1 MEGGKL
7 FLIRK
12 PYKTNKNI
20 SRLFYILMM
29 IIFVWFIGIQIL
41 GPDEQFFDQ
50 SGHSII
56 YNGTFTWKKSDGTK
70 QNISVP
76 GRYKVPAKQ
85 TMIITT
91 TLPDDYNENVIAIR
105 SSLQDVRFYIDGK
118 LRKEYNAKSLHRF
131 GKNSASRYIFCNT
144 SSADAGKELR
154 LELTTYTSNYSGVV
168 NTIYCGDQM
177 QIWSYIFNH
186 NFSVTVIGSFI
197 FFASIVT
204 ILFSIALGIVYKTKF
219 NMEYLGW
226 CMLMGSVWMIGESK
240 MRQLLVPNASG
251 LATSCF
257 IMLMLC
263 PLPISLYVNN
273 LQKGKYKK
281 IFQSICFIAL
291 LNFIICTILH
301 LTGIAD
307 YIETMPAAHAIL
319 IITFLAVIITFLI
332 GYWNHRSRSDC
343 LLFFGLLITMLS
355 VIFEAISVYYK
366 VSVSGVFVGIAILIL
381 LFMNVIYT
389 IHIIR
394 DIIKHQQQE
403 ELDKRKKNI
412 EEMSLQLMQML
423 STTIEAKDE
432 YTKGHSHRV
441 AEYSV
446 LIARELGWN
455 EKELSN
461 LKNAAHLHDIGKI
474 AIPDTI
480 LNKPSKLSEEEFS
493 IIKEHTIIGANIL
506 KNISLIDHVQE
517 IVRNHHERYDGH
529 GYPDGLKGEEIPI
542 HARIVAV
549 ADSYDAMNSRRI
561 YRNSLPK
568 ETIYEE
574 IRKNRGTQF
583 DPEIADIFLRLMDE
597 NRLTITD
604 TYLEIDDEPALPGM
618 EFEISNFISNVMN
631 TMKSQEEVENFDL
644 LTGLPMRN
652 TGQKMIAQLMQE
664 HNGCLIFMDMDNL
677 KKINDI
683 YGHKAGDRALKAL
696 GALLSEHIG
705 NSVGCRFGGDEFL
718 LFVPDAGKNE
728 ISELMET
735 LFSRF
740 DSEKKK
746 DFEIRVASI
755 SAGLCMCTKG
765 DSFDEC
771 SSKADKALYYVKQN
785 GKHNFFFYQQMDN
798 TVFPVSSV
806 AKDLSLVAKALRNSG
821 NYSGA
826 LNLNY
831 REFSKIYEYI
841 NQLGE
846 RHKYHCFLV
855 MVTMETAPDSMMY
868 IENIEQALEY
878 MEEAIRHKIRRI
890 DVCTRY
896 SAMQYLII
904 LFESDESQIPK
915 VMDRIFIQ
923 YYKLYDKRDF
933 IPKYEYLPVNE
944 HSEETNPQNTSYH
957 LNQDIHPV

>member
-1 MEGGKL
+1 
-7 FLIRK
+7 
-12 PYKTNKNI
+12 
-20 SRLFYILMM
+20 M

-144 SSADAGKELR
+144 SSADAGKELC

-186 NFSVTVIGSFI
+186 NFSGTVIGSFI

-240 MRQLLVPNASG
+240 MRQILVPNASG

-281 IFQSICFIAL
+281 IFQPICFIAL

-301 LTGIAD
+301 LTGVAD

-319 IITFLAVIITFLI
+319 IITFLAVILTFWI
-332 GYWNHRSRSDC
+332 RYWNHRSRSDC

-381 LFMNVIYT
+381 LFINVIYT

-394 DIIKHQQQE
+394 DIIKRQQQE

-412 EEMSLQLMQML
+412 EDMSLQLMQML

-455 EKELSN
+455 EKELNN

-517 IVRNHHERYDGH
+517 IVRNHHERYDGN
-529 GYPDGLKGEEIPI
+529 GYPDGLKGKEIPE
-542 HARIVAV
+542 A
-549 ADSYDAMNSRRI
+549 
-561 YRNSLPK
+561 
-568 ETIYEE
+568 E
-574 IRKNRGTQF
+574 IEMSQ
-583 DPEIADIFLRLMDE
+583 
-597 NRLTITD
+597 
-604 TYLEIDDEPALPGM
+604 
-618 EFEISNFISNVMN
+618 FISDIMS
-631 TMKSQEEVENFDL
+631 TIRTQKAKENLDF
-644 LTGLPMRN
+644 LTGLPTRN
-652 TGQKMIAQLMQE
+652 KGEQAIAQLMK
-664 HNGCLIFMDMDNL
+664 HHSGCLVFMDMDNL
-677 KKINDI
+677 KTINDI
-683 YGHKAGDRALKAL
+683 YGHKAGDRVLKLL
-696 GALLSEHIG
+696 GNLLLEYSSECL
-705 NSVGCRFGGDEFL
+705 VCRLGGDEFL
-718 LFVPDAGKNE
+718 LFMPDADQNSITEVITAIFKKFNTRKE
-728 ISELMET
+728 QDPELHA
-735 LFSRF
+735 
-740 DSEKKK
+740 
-746 DFEIRVASI
+746 ASI
-755 SAGLCMCTKG
+755 SAGLYMCNIG

-771 SSKADKALYYVKQN
+771 YTKADKTLYFVKQN
-785 GKHNFFFYQQMDN
+785 GKSD
-798 TVFPVSSV
+798 
-806 AKDLSLVAKALRNSG
+806 
-821 NYSGA
+821 
-826 LNLNY
+826 
-831 REFSKIYEYI
+831 FSFHEK
-841 NQLGE
+841 
-846 RHKYHCFLV
+846 
-855 MVTMETAPDSMMY
+855 
-868 IENIEQALEY
+868 
-878 MEEAIRHKIRRI
+878 
-890 DVCTRY
+890 
-896 SAMQYLII
+896 
-904 LFESDESQIPK
+904 
-915 VMDRIFIQ
+915 
-923 YYKLYDKRDF
+923 
-933 IPKYEYLPVNE
+933 
-944 HSEETNPQNTSYH
+944 
-957 LNQDIHPV
+957 

>member
-1 MEGGKL
+1 
-7 FLIRK
+7 
-12 PYKTNKNI
+12 
-20 SRLFYILMM
+20 MM

-186 NFSVTVIGSFI
+186 NFSGTVIGLFI

-301 LTGIAD
+301 LTGVAD

-319 IITFLAVIITFLI
+319 IITFLAVILTFWI
-332 GYWNHRSRSDC
+332 RYWNHRSRSDC

-381 LFMNVIYT
+381 LFINVIYT

-517 IVRNHHERYDGH
+517 IVRNHHERYDGN
-529 GYPDGLKGEEIPI
+529 GYPDGLKEKRF
-542 HARIVAV
+542 H
-549 ADSYDAMNSRRI
+549 YM
-561 YRNSLPK
+561 
-568 ETIYEE
+568 
-574 IRKNRGTQF
+574 
-583 DPEIADIFLRLMDE
+583 
-597 NRLTITD
+597 
-604 TYLEIDDEPALPGM
+604 
-618 EFEISNFISNVMN
+618 
-631 TMKSQEEVENFDL
+631 QELLQL
-644 LTGLPMRN
+644 LT
-652 TGQKMIAQLMQE
+652 
-664 HNGCLIFMDMDNL
+664 
-677 KKINDI
+677 
-683 YGHKAGDRALKAL
+683 
-696 GALLSEHIG
+696 
-705 NSVGCRFGGDEFL
+705 
-718 LFVPDAGKNE
+718 
-728 ISELMET
+728 
-735 LFSRF
+735 
-740 DSEKKK
+740 
-746 DFEIRVASI
+746 
-755 SAGLCMCTKG
+755 
-765 DSFDEC
+765 
-771 SSKADKALYYVKQN
+771 
-785 GKHNFFFYQQMDN
+785 
-798 TVFPVSSV
+798 
-806 AKDLSLVAKALRNSG
+806 
-821 NYSGA
+821 
-826 LNLNY
+826 
-831 REFSKIYEYI
+831 
-841 NQLGE
+841 
-846 RHKYHCFLV
+846 V
-855 MVTMETAPDSMMY
+855 MM
-868 IENIEQALEY
+868 L
-878 MEEAIRHKIRRI
+878 
-890 DVCTRY
+890 
-896 SAMQYLII
+896 
-904 LFESDESQIPK
+904 
-915 VMDRIFIQ
+915 
-923 YYKLYDKRDF
+923 
-933 IPKYEYLPVNE
+933 
-944 HSEETNPQNTSYH
+944 
-957 LNQDIHPV
+957 

>member
-1 MEGGKL
+1 MLILIYNAINKWRGKTI
-7 FLIRK
+7 LIRK

-144 SSADAGKELR
+144 SSTDAGKELC

-186 NFSVTVIGSFI
+186 NFSVTVIESFI

-343 LLFFGLLITMLS
+343 LLFLGLLITMLS

-517 IVRNHHERYDGH
+517 IVRNHHERYDGN
-529 GYPDGLKGEEIPI
+529 GYPDGLKGKEIPL
-542 HARIVAV
+542 HARIVTV
-549 ADSYDAMNSRRI
+549 ADSYDAMSSQRI
-561 YRNSLPK
+561 YRNQLPPEK
-568 ETIYEE
+568 IIQELENN
-574 IRKNRGTQF
+574 KGTQF
-583 DPEIADIFLRLMDE
+583 DPEITDIFLKLLREDRIHVNEDHLSITE
-597 NRLTITD
+597 NTQIPEA
-604 TYLEIDDEPALPGM
+604 EIEM
-618 EFEISNFISNVMN
+618 SQFISDIMSTIRTQKAKENVD
-631 TMKSQEEVENFDL
+631 F
-644 LTGLPMRN
+644 LTGLPTRN
-652 TGQKMIAQLMQE
+652 KGEQAIAQLMK
-664 HNGCLIFMDMDNL
+664 HHSGCLVFMDMDNL
-677 KKINDI
+677 KTINDI
-683 YGHKAGDRALKAL
+683 MA
-696 GALLSEHIG
+696 
-705 NSVGCRFGGDEFL
+705 
-718 LFVPDAGKNE
+718 
-728 ISELMET
+728 
-735 LFSRF
+735 
-740 DSEKKK
+740 
-746 DFEIRVASI
+746 
-755 SAGLCMCTKG
+755 TK
-765 DSFDEC
+765 
-771 SSKADKALYYVKQN
+771 LV
-785 GKHNFFFYQQMDN
+785 
-798 TVFPVSSV
+798 TV
-806 AKDLSLVAKALRNSG
+806 
-821 NYSGA
+821 Y
-826 LNLNY
+826 
-831 REFSKIYEYI
+831 
-841 NQLGE
+841 
-846 RHKYHCFLV
+846 
-855 MVTMETAPDSMMY
+855 
-868 IENIEQALEY
+868 
-878 MEEAIRHKIRRI
+878 
-890 DVCTRY
+890 
-896 SAMQYLII
+896 
-904 LFESDESQIPK
+904 
-915 VMDRIFIQ
+915 
-923 YYKLYDKRDF
+923 
-933 IPKYEYLPVNE
+933 
-944 HSEETNPQNTSYH
+944 
-957 LNQDIHPV
+957 

>member
-1 MEGGKL
+1 MLILIYNAINKWRGKTI
-7 FLIRK
+7 LIRK

-144 SSADAGKELR
+144 SSTDAGKELC

-186 NFSVTVIGSFI
+186 NFSVTVIESFI

-343 LLFFGLLITMLS
+343 LLFLGLLITMLS

-517 IVRNHHERYDGH
+517 IVRNHHERYDGN
-529 GYPDGLKGEEIPI
+529 GYPDGLKGKEIPL
-542 HARIVAV
+542 HARIVTV
-549 ADSYDAMNSRRI
+549 ADSYDAMSSQRI
-561 YRNSLPK
+561 YRNQLPPEK
-568 ETIYEE
+568 IIQELENN
-574 IRKNRGTQF
+574 KGTQF
-583 DPEIADIFLRLMDE
+583 DPEITDIFLKLLREDRIHVNEDHLSITE
-597 NRLTITD
+597 NTQIPEA
-604 TYLEIDDEPALPGM
+604 EIEM
-618 EFEISNFISNVMN
+618 SQFISDIMSTIRTQKAKENVD
-631 TMKSQEEVENFDL
+631 F
-644 LTGLPMRN
+644 LTGLPTRN
-652 TGQKMIAQLMQE
+652 KGEQAIAQLMK
-664 HNGCLIFMDMDNL
+664 HHSGCLVFMDMDNL
-677 KKINDI
+677 KTINDI
-683 YGHKAGDRALKAL
+683 YGHKAGDRVLKLL
-696 GALLSEHIG
+696 GNLLLEYSSECL
-705 NSVGCRFGGDEFL
+705 VCRLGGDEFL
-718 LFVPDAGKNE
+718 LFMPNADQNSITEVITAIFKKFNTRKEQDP
-728 ISELMET
+728 ELHA
-735 LFSRF
+735 
-740 DSEKKK
+740 
-746 DFEIRVASI
+746 ASI
-755 SAGLCMCTKG
+755 SVGLYMCNIG

-771 SSKADKALYYVKQN
+771 YTKADKALYFVKQN
-785 GKHNFFFYQQMDN
+785 GKSD
-798 TVFPVSSV
+798 
-806 AKDLSLVAKALRNSG
+806 
-821 NYSGA
+821 
-826 LNLNY
+826 
-831 REFSKIYEYI
+831 FSFHEK
-841 NQLGE
+841 
-846 RHKYHCFLV
+846 
-855 MVTMETAPDSMMY
+855 
-868 IENIEQALEY
+868 
-878 MEEAIRHKIRRI
+878 
-890 DVCTRY
+890 
-896 SAMQYLII
+896 
-904 LFESDESQIPK
+904 
-915 VMDRIFIQ
+915 
-923 YYKLYDKRDF
+923 
-933 IPKYEYLPVNE
+933 
-944 HSEETNPQNTSYH
+944 
-957 LNQDIHPV
+957 

>member
-1 MEGGKL
+1 MTKENYKISKIQIGFYYL
-7 FLIRK
+7 LMFLIL
-12 PYKTNKNI
+12 I
-20 SRLFYILMM
+20 
-29 IIFVWFIGIQIL
+29 WFLVIQFTGINNHNARI
-41 GPDEQFFDQ
+41 Q
-50 SGHSII
+50 SSDIT
-56 YNGTFTWKKSDGTK
+56 YRGTFTWIHSDGSK
-70 QNISVP
+70 EQIAVP
-76 GRYKVPAKQ
+76 GHYNVPAKE
-85 TMIITT
+85 TMVITT
-91 TLPDDYNENVIAIR
+91 TLPENYTQSSLAIR
-105 SSLQDVRFYIDGK
+105 SSLQDIRFYIDGV
-118 LRKEYNAKSLHRF
+118 LRTEYSTKDHRLT
-131 GKNSASRYIFCNT
+131 GKNSASCYVFCPT

-154 LELTTYTSNYSGVV
+154 IELTTNTSNYSGVV
-168 NTIYCGDQM
+168 NEIYSGDKSD
-177 QIWSYIFNH
+177 IWEYIFESYGLETIIA
-186 NFSVTVIGSFI
+186 FFI
-197 FFASIVT
+197 LFAGIIT
-204 ILFSIALGIVYKTKF
+204 ILFSIALGIVYDRKF
-219 NMEYLGW
+219 DMEYLGW
-226 CMLMGSVWMIGESK
+226 CMIMGAVWMLGESK
-240 MRQLLVPNASG
+240 LRQLIVPNPSALGTLCFVMIMLVPIPVLFYADLIQQG
-251 LATSCF
+251 R
-257 IMLMLC
+257 
-263 PLPISLYVNN
+263 
-273 LQKGKYKK
+273 YKK
-281 IFQSICFIAL
+281 PYFYLGCAAFGNFLICL
-291 LNFIICTILH
+291 VLH
-301 LTGIAD
+301 LTGTAD
-307 YIETMPAAHAIL
+307 FIETLPGAHVILAVTFFLIFLTFCLDMRKKEYRKNKLVLIGL
-319 IITFLAVIITFLI
+319 IIAMLA
-332 GYWNHRSRSDC
+332 
-343 LLFFGLLITMLS
+343 
-355 VIFEAISVYYK
+355 
-366 VSVSGVFVGIAILIL
+366 IAIESISTYFVVLISGLFIGVGMLIL
-381 LFMNVIYT
+381 LFIN
-389 IHIIR
+389 IIR
-394 DIIKHQQQE
+394 TIKNVHTIEMHRQKE
-403 ELDKRKKNI
+403 ELLKRNRQMEKI
-412 EEMSLQLMQML
+412 SLQMMQTL

-432 YTKGHSHRV
+432 YTRGHSHRV
-441 AEYSV
+441 AEYSA
-446 LIARELGWN
+446 LIAQEMGWN
-455 EKELSN
+455 RSEIVN
-461 LKNAAHLHDIGKI
+461 LRHAAHLHDIGKVG
-474 AIPDTI
+474 IPDII
-480 LNKPSKLSEEEFS
+480 LNKPSRLTNEEYAV
-493 IIKEHTIIGANIL
+493 IKEHTVIGAEIL
-506 KNISLIDHVQE
+506 KNVSIINHVTE
-517 IVRNHHERYDGH
+517 VARSHHERYDGH

-771 SSKADKALYYVKQN
+771 SSKADKALYYVKRN
-785 GKHNFFFYQQMDN
+785 GKHNFFFYQQMGN

-806 AKDLSLVAKALRNSG
+806 AKDLSLVAKVLRNSG

-878 MEEAIRHKIRRI
+878 MEEAIRHKIRKI

-904 LFESDESQIPK
+904 LFEPDESQIPK

-923 YYKLYDKRDF
+923 YYKLYDKHNF

-944 HSEETNPQNTSYH
+944 HSEETNPQNTSDH
-957 LNQDIHPV
+957 LNQNIHPV

>member
-1 MEGGKL
+1 MLILIYNAINKWRGKTI
-7 FLIRK
+7 LIRK

-56 YNGTFTWKKSDGTK
+56 YNGTFTWKKSDGSK

-144 SSADAGKELR
+144 SSADAGKELC

-186 NFSVTVIGSFI
+186 NFSGTVIGLFI

-240 MRQLLVPNASG
+240 MRQILVPNASG

-281 IFQSICFIAL
+281 IFQPICFIAL

-301 LTGIAD
+301 LTGVAD

-319 IITFLAVIITFLI
+319 IITFLAVILTFWI
-332 GYWNHRSRSDC
+332 RYWNHRSRSDC

-381 LFMNVIYT
+381 LFINVIYT

-394 DIIKHQQQE
+394 DIIKRQQQE

-517 IVRNHHERYDGH
+517 IVRNHHERYDGN
-529 GYPDGLKGEEIPI
+529 GYPDGLKGKEIPL

-549 ADSYDAMNSRRI
+549 ADSYDAMSSQRI
-561 YRNSLPK
+561 YRNQLPPEK
-568 ETIYEE
+568 IIQELENN
-574 IRKNRGTQF
+574 KGTQF
-583 DPEIADIFLRLMDE
+583 DPEITDIFLKLLREDRIHVKEDHLSITE
-597 NRLTITD
+597 NTQIPEA
-604 TYLEIDDEPALPGM
+604 EIEM
-618 EFEISNFISNVMN
+618 SQFISDIMS
-631 TMKSQEEVENFDL
+631 TIRTQKAKENLDF
-644 LTGLPMRN
+644 LTGLPTRN
-652 TGQKMIAQLMQE
+652 KGEQAIAQLMK
-664 HNGCLIFMDMDNL
+664 HHSGCL
-677 KKINDI
+677 
-683 YGHKAGDRALKAL
+683 
-696 GALLSEHIG
+696 
-705 NSVGCRFGGDEFL
+705 VCRLGGDEFL
-718 LFVPDAGKNE
+718 LFMPDADQNSITDVITAIFKKFNTRKE
-728 ISELMET
+728 QDPELHA
-735 LFSRF
+735 
-740 DSEKKK
+740 
-746 DFEIRVASI
+746 ASI
-755 SAGLCMCTKG
+755 SAGLYMCNIG

-771 SSKADKALYYVKQN
+771 YTKADKALYFVKQN
-785 GKHNFFFYQQMDN
+785 GKSD
-798 TVFPVSSV
+798 
-806 AKDLSLVAKALRNSG
+806 
-821 NYSGA
+821 
-826 LNLNY
+826 
-831 REFSKIYEYI
+831 FSFHEK
-841 NQLGE
+841 
-846 RHKYHCFLV
+846 
-855 MVTMETAPDSMMY
+855 
-868 IENIEQALEY
+868 
-878 MEEAIRHKIRRI
+878 
-890 DVCTRY
+890 
-896 SAMQYLII
+896 
-904 LFESDESQIPK
+904 
-915 VMDRIFIQ
+915 
-923 YYKLYDKRDF
+923 
-933 IPKYEYLPVNE
+933 
-944 HSEETNPQNTSYH
+944 
-957 LNQDIHPV
+957 

>member
-1 MEGGKL
+1 MLILIYNAINKWRGKTI
-7 FLIRK
+7 LIRK

-144 SSADAGKELR
+144 SSADAGKELC

-186 NFSVTVIGSFI
+186 NFSGTVIGSFI

-240 MRQLLVPNASG
+240 MRQILVPNASG

-281 IFQSICFIAL
+281 IFQPICFIAL

-301 LTGIAD
+301 LTGVAD

-319 IITFLAVIITFLI
+319 IITFLAVILTFWI
-332 GYWNHRSRSDC
+332 RYWNHRSRSDC

-381 LFMNVIYT
+381 LFINVIYT

-394 DIIKHQQQE
+394 DIIKRQQQE

-493 IIKEHTIIGANIL
+493 IKKHTIIGANIL

-517 IVRNHHERYDGH
+517 IVRNHHERYDGN
-529 GYPDGLKGEEIPI
+529 GYPDGLKGKEIPL
-542 HARIVAV
+542 HARIVTV
-549 ADSYDAMNSRRI
+549 ADSYDAMSSQRI
-561 YRNSLPK
+561 YRNQLPPEK
-568 ETIYEE
+568 IIQELENN
-574 IRKNRGTQF
+574 KGTQF
-583 DPEIADIFLRLMDE
+583 DPEITDIFLKLLREDRIHVKEDHLSITE
-597 NRLTITD
+597 NTQIPEA
-604 TYLEIDDEPALPGM
+604 EIEM
-618 EFEISNFISNVMN
+618 SQFISDIMS
-631 TMKSQEEVENFDL
+631 TIRTQKAKENLDF
-644 LTGLPMRN
+644 LTGLPSRN
-652 TGQKMIAQLMQE
+652 KGEQAIAQLMK
-664 HNGCLIFMDMDNL
+664 HHSGCL
-677 KKINDI
+677 
-683 YGHKAGDRALKAL
+683 
-696 GALLSEHIG
+696 
-705 NSVGCRFGGDEFL
+705 VCRLGGDEFL
-718 LFVPDAGKNE
+718 LFMPDADQNSITDVITAIFKKFNTRKE
-728 ISELMET
+728 QDPELHA
-735 LFSRF
+735 
-740 DSEKKK
+740 
-746 DFEIRVASI
+746 ASI
-755 SAGLCMCTKG
+755 SAGLYMCNIG

-771 SSKADKALYYVKQN
+771 YTKADKALYFVKQN
-785 GKHNFFFYQQMDN
+785 GKSD
-798 TVFPVSSV
+798 
-806 AKDLSLVAKALRNSG
+806 
-821 NYSGA
+821 
-826 LNLNY
+826 
-831 REFSKIYEYI
+831 FSFHEK
-841 NQLGE
+841 
-846 RHKYHCFLV
+846 
-855 MVTMETAPDSMMY
+855 
-868 IENIEQALEY
+868 
-878 MEEAIRHKIRRI
+878 
-890 DVCTRY
+890 
-896 SAMQYLII
+896 
-904 LFESDESQIPK
+904 
-915 VMDRIFIQ
+915 
-923 YYKLYDKRDF
+923 
-933 IPKYEYLPVNE
+933 
-944 HSEETNPQNTSYH
+944 
-957 LNQDIHPV
+957 

>member
-240 MRQLLVPNASG
+240 MRQILVPNASG

-281 IFQSICFIAL
+281 IFQPICFIAL

-301 LTGIAD
+301 LTGVAD

-319 IITFLAVIITFLI
+319 IITFLAVILTFLI
-332 GYWNHRSRSDC
+332 RYWNHRSRSDC

-381 LFMNVIYT
+381 LFINVIYT

-394 DIIKHQQQE
+394 DIIKRQQQE

-517 IVRNHHERYDGH
+517 IVRNHHERYDGN
-529 GYPDGLKGEEIPI
+529 GYPDGLKGKEIPL

-549 ADSYDAMNSRRI
+549 ADSYDAMSSQRI
-561 YRNSLPK
+561 YRNQLPPEK
-568 ETIYEE
+568 IIQELENN
-574 IRKNRGTQF
+574 KGTQF
-583 DPEIADIFLRLMDE
+583 DPEITDIFLNLLREDRIHVKEDHLSITE
-597 NRLTITD
+597 NTQIPEA
-604 TYLEIDDEPALPGM
+604 EIEM
-618 EFEISNFISNVMN
+618 SQFISDIMS
-631 TMKSQEEVENFDL
+631 TIRTQKAKENLDF
-644 LTGLPMRN
+644 LTGLPNRN
-652 TGQKMIAQLMQE
+652 KGEQAIAQLMK
-664 HNGCLIFMDMDNL
+664 HHSGCLVFMDMDNL
-677 KKINDI
+677 KTINDI
-683 YGHKAGDRALKAL
+683 YGHKAGDRVLKLL
-696 GALLSEHIG
+696 GNLLLEYSSECL
-705 NSVGCRFGGDEFL
+705 VCRLGGDEFL
-718 LFVPDAGKNE
+718 LFMPDADQNSITEVITAIFKKFNTRKE
-728 ISELMET
+728 QDPELHA
-735 LFSRF
+735 
-740 DSEKKK
+740 
-746 DFEIRVASI
+746 ASI
-755 SAGLCMCTKG
+755 SARLYMCNIG

-771 SSKADKALYYVKQN
+771 YTKADKALYFVKQN
-785 GKHNFFFYQQMDN
+785 GKSD
-798 TVFPVSSV
+798 
-806 AKDLSLVAKALRNSG
+806 
-821 NYSGA
+821 
-826 LNLNY
+826 
-831 REFSKIYEYI
+831 FSFHEK
-841 NQLGE
+841 
-846 RHKYHCFLV
+846 
-855 MVTMETAPDSMMY
+855 
-868 IENIEQALEY
+868 
-878 MEEAIRHKIRRI
+878 
-890 DVCTRY
+890 
-896 SAMQYLII
+896 
-904 LFESDESQIPK
+904 
-915 VMDRIFIQ
+915 
-923 YYKLYDKRDF
+923 
-933 IPKYEYLPVNE
+933 
-944 HSEETNPQNTSYH
+944 
-957 LNQDIHPV
+957 

>member
-1 MEGGKL
+1 MRSTNGGGKTI
-7 FLIRK
+7 LIRK

-186 NFSVTVIGSFI
+186 NFSGTVIGLFI

-240 MRQLLVPNASG
+240 MRQILVPNASG

-301 LTGIAD
+301 LTGVAD

-319 IITFLAVIITFLI
+319 IITFLAVILTFWI
-332 GYWNHRSRSDC
+332 RYWNHRSRSDC

-517 IVRNHHERYDGH
+517 IVRNHHERYDGN
-529 GYPDGLKGEEIPI
+529 GYPDGLKGKEIPL

-549 ADSYDAMNSRRI
+549 ADSYDAMSSQRI
-561 YRNSLPK
+561 YRNQLPPEK
-568 ETIYEE
+568 IIQELENN
-574 IRKNRGTQF
+574 KGTQF
-583 DPEIADIFLRLMDE
+583 DPEITDIFLKLLREDRIHVKEDHLSITE
-597 NRLTITD
+597 NTQIPEA
-604 TYLEIDDEPALPGM
+604 EIEM
-618 EFEISNFISNVMN
+618 SQFISDIMS
-631 TMKSQEEVENFDL
+631 TIRTQKAKENLDF
-644 LTGLPMRN
+644 LTGLPNRN
-652 TGQKMIAQLMQE
+652 KGEQAIAQLMK
-664 HNGCLIFMDMDNL
+664 HHSGCLVFMDMDNL
-677 KKINDI
+677 KTINDI
-683 YGHKAGDRALKAL
+683 YGHKAGDRVLKLL
-696 GALLSEHIG
+696 GNLLLEYSSECL
-705 NSVGCRFGGDEFL
+705 VCRLGGD
-718 LFVPDAGKNE
+718 
-728 ISELMET
+728 
-735 LFSRF
+735 
-740 DSEKKK
+740 
-746 DFEIRVASI
+746 
-755 SAGLCMCTKG
+755 
-765 DSFDEC
+765 
-771 SSKADKALYYVKQN
+771 
-785 GKHNFFFYQQMDN
+785 
-798 TVFPVSSV
+798 
-806 AKDLSLVAKALRNSG
+806 
-821 NYSGA
+821 
-826 LNLNY
+826 
-831 REFSKIYEYI
+831 
-841 NQLGE
+841 
-846 RHKYHCFLV
+846 
-855 MVTMETAPDSMMY
+855 
-868 IENIEQALEY
+868 
-878 MEEAIRHKIRRI
+878 
-890 DVCTRY
+890 
-896 SAMQYLII
+896 
-904 LFESDESQIPK
+904 
-915 VMDRIFIQ
+915 
-923 YYKLYDKRDF
+923 
-933 IPKYEYLPVNE
+933 
-944 HSEETNPQNTSYH
+944 
-957 LNQDIHPV
+957 

>member
-1 MEGGKL
+1 M
-7 FLIRK
+7 IRK

-144 SSADAGKELR
+144 SSADAGKELC

-186 NFSVTVIGSFI
+186 NFSVTVIESFI

-517 IVRNHHERYDGH
+517 IVRNHHERYDGN
-529 GYPDGLKGEEIPI
+529 GYPDGLKGKEIPL

-549 ADSYDAMNSRRI
+549 ADSYDAMSSQRI
-561 YRNSLPK
+561 YRNQLPPEK
-568 ETIYEE
+568 IIQELENN
-574 IRKNRGTQF
+574 KGTQF
-583 DPEIADIFLRLMDE
+583 DPEITDIFLKLLSEDRIHVKEDHLSITE
-597 NRLTITD
+597 NTQIPEA
-604 TYLEIDDEPALPGM
+604 EIEM
-618 EFEISNFISNVMN
+618 SQFISDIMS
-631 TMKSQEEVENFDL
+631 TIRTQKTKENLDF
-644 LTGLPMRN
+644 LTGLPTRN
-652 TGQKMIAQLMQE
+652 KGEQAIAQLMK
-664 HNGCLIFMDMDNL
+664 HHSGCLVFMDMDNL
-677 KKINDI
+677 KTINDI
-683 YGHKAGDRALKAL
+683 YGHKAGDRVLKLL
-696 GALLSEHIG
+696 GNLLLEYSSECL
-705 NSVGCRFGGDEFL
+705 VCRLGGDEFL
-718 LFVPDAGKNE
+718 LFMPDADQNSITEVITAIFKKFNTRKEQDPELHAAHPFLPDYICAILE
-728 ISELMET
+728 ILLT
-735 LFSRF
+735 NVIQKLI
-740 DSEKKK
+740 KHY
-746 DFEIRVASI
+746 I
-755 SAGLCMCTKG
+755 S
-765 DSFDEC
+765 
-771 SSKADKALYYVKQN
+771 
-785 GKHNFFFYQQMDN
+785 
-798 TVFPVSSV
+798 
-806 AKDLSLVAKALRNSG
+806 
-821 NYSGA
+821 
-826 LNLNY
+826 
-831 REFSKIYEYI
+831 
-841 NQLGE
+841 
-846 RHKYHCFLV
+846 
-855 MVTMETAPDSMMY
+855 
-868 IENIEQALEY
+868 
-878 MEEAIRHKIRRI
+878 
-890 DVCTRY
+890 
-896 SAMQYLII
+896 
-904 LFESDESQIPK
+904 
-915 VMDRIFIQ
+915 
-923 YYKLYDKRDF
+923 
-933 IPKYEYLPVNE
+933 
-944 HSEETNPQNTSYH
+944 
-957 LNQDIHPV
+957 

>member
-1 MEGGKL
+1 M
-7 FLIRK
+7 LILIYNTINKWRGTILIK
-12 PYKTNKNI
+12 QSYKTNKNI
-20 SRLFYILMM
+20 SRLFYILIA
-29 IIFVWFIGIQIL
+29 IIFVWFIGMQIL

-186 NFSVTVIGSFI
+186 NFSTTVIGSFI

-240 MRQLLVPNASG
+240 MRQILVPNASG

-301 LTGIAD
+301 LTGVAD

-319 IITFLAVIITFLI
+319 IITFLAVILTFWI
-332 GYWNHRSRSDC
+332 RYWNHRSRSDC

-381 LFMNVIYT
+381 LFINVIYT

-394 DIIKHQQQE
+394 DIIKRQQQE

-493 IIKEHTIIGANIL
+493 IIKEHTTIGANIL

-517 IVRNHHERYDGH
+517 IVRNHHERYDGN
-529 GYPDGLKGEEIPI
+529 GYPDSLKGKEIPL

-549 ADSYDAMNSRRI
+549 ADSYDAMSSQRI
-561 YRNSLPK
+561 YRNQLPPEK
-568 ETIYEE
+568 IIQELENN
-574 IRKNRGTQF
+574 KGTQF
-583 DPEIADIFLRLMDE
+583 DPEITDIFLKLLREDRIHVKEDHLSITE
-597 NRLTITD
+597 NTQIPEA
-604 TYLEIDDEPALPGM
+604 EIEM
-618 EFEISNFISNVMN
+618 SQFISDIMS
-631 TMKSQEEVENFDL
+631 TIRTQKAKENLDF
-644 LTGLPMRN
+644 LTGLPTRN
-652 TGQKMIAQLMQE
+652 KGEQAIAQLMK
-664 HNGCLIFMDMDNL
+664 HHSGCLVFMDMDNL
-677 KKINDI
+677 KTINDI
-683 YGHKAGDRALKAL
+683 YGHKAGDRVLKLL
-696 GALLSEHIG
+696 GNLLLEYSSECL
-705 NSVGCRFGGDEFL
+705 VCRLGGDEFL
-718 LFVPDAGKNE
+718 LFMPNADQN
-728 ISELMET
+728 
-735 LFSRF
+735 
-740 DSEKKK
+740 
-746 DFEIRVASI
+746 SI
-755 SAGLCMCTKG
+755 T
-765 DSFDEC
+765 E
-771 SSKADKALYYVKQN
+771 V
-785 GKHNFFFYQQMDN
+785 
-798 TVFPVSSV
+798 
-806 AKDLSLVAKALRNSG
+806 
-821 NYSGA
+821 
-826 LNLNY
+826 
-831 REFSKIYEYI
+831 I
-841 NQLGE
+841 NC
-846 RHKYHCFLV
+846 YF
-855 MVTMETAPDSMMY
+855 
-868 IENIEQALEY
+868 
-878 MEEAIRHKIRRI
+878 
-890 DVCTRY
+890 
-896 SAMQYLII
+896 
-904 LFESDESQIPK
+904 
-915 VMDRIFIQ
+915 
-923 YYKLYDKRDF
+923 
-933 IPKYEYLPVNE
+933 
-944 HSEETNPQNTSYH
+944 
-957 LNQDIHPV
+957 

>member
-1 MEGGKL
+1 MRSTNGGGKL

-226 CMLMGSVWMIGESK
+226 CTLMGSVWMIGESK
-240 MRQLLVPNASG
+240 MRQILVPNASG

-301 LTGIAD
+301 LTGVAD

-319 IITFLAVIITFLI
+319 IITFLAVILTFLI
-332 GYWNHRSRSDC
+332 RYWNHRSRSDC

-381 LFMNVIYT
+381 LFINVIYT

-394 DIIKHQQQE
+394 DIIKRQQQE

-517 IVRNHHERYDGH
+517 IVRNHHERYDGN
-529 GYPDGLKGEEIPI
+529 GYPDGLKGKEIPL

-549 ADSYDAMNSRRI
+549 ADSYDAMSSQRI
-561 YRNSLPK
+561 YRNQLPPEK
-568 ETIYEE
+568 IIQELENN
-574 IRKNRGTQF
+574 KGTQF
-583 DPEIADIFLRLMDE
+583 DPEITDIFLKLLREDRIHIKEDHLSITE
-597 NRLTITD
+597 NTQIPEA
-604 TYLEIDDEPALPGM
+604 EIEM
-618 EFEISNFISNVMN
+618 SQFISDIMS
-631 TMKSQEEVENFDL
+631 TIRTQKTKENLDF
-644 LTGLPMRN
+644 LTGLPNRN
-652 TGQKMIAQLMQE
+652 KGEQAIAQLMK
-664 HNGCLIFMDMDNL
+664 HHSGCLVFMDMDNL
-677 KKINDI
+677 KTINDI
-683 YGHKAGDRALKAL
+683 MA
-696 GALLSEHIG
+696 
-705 NSVGCRFGGDEFL
+705 
-718 LFVPDAGKNE
+718 
-728 ISELMET
+728 
-735 LFSRF
+735 
-740 DSEKKK
+740 
-746 DFEIRVASI
+746 
-755 SAGLCMCTKG
+755 TK
-765 DSFDEC
+765 
-771 SSKADKALYYVKQN
+771 
-785 GKHNFFFYQQMDN
+785 
-798 TVFPVSSV
+798 
-806 AKDLSLVAKALRNSG
+806 LVIV
-821 NYSGA
+821 Y
-826 LNLNY
+826 
-831 REFSKIYEYI
+831 
-841 NQLGE
+841 
-846 RHKYHCFLV
+846 
-855 MVTMETAPDSMMY
+855 
-868 IENIEQALEY
+868 
-878 MEEAIRHKIRRI
+878 
-890 DVCTRY
+890 
-896 SAMQYLII
+896 
-904 LFESDESQIPK
+904 
-915 VMDRIFIQ
+915 
-923 YYKLYDKRDF
+923 
-933 IPKYEYLPVNE
+933 
-944 HSEETNPQNTSYH
+944 
-957 LNQDIHPV
+957 

>member
-1 MEGGKL
+1 MLILIYNAINKWRGKTI
-7 FLIRK
+7 LIRK

-144 SSADAGKELR
+144 SSTDAGKELC

-186 NFSVTVIGSFI
+186 NFSVTVIESFI

-343 LLFFGLLITMLS
+343 LLFLGLLITMLS

-517 IVRNHHERYDGH
+517 IVRNHHERYDGN
-529 GYPDGLKGEEIPI
+529 GYPDGLKGKEIPL
-542 HARIVAV
+542 HARIVTV
-549 ADSYDAMNSRRI
+549 ADSYDAMSSQRI
-561 YRNSLPK
+561 YRNQLPPEK
-568 ETIYEE
+568 IIQELENN
-574 IRKNRGTQF
+574 KGTQF
-583 DPEIADIFLRLMDE
+583 DPEITDIFLKLLREDRIHVNEDHLSITE
-597 NRLTITD
+597 NTQIPEA
-604 TYLEIDDEPALPGM
+604 EIEM
-618 EFEISNFISNVMN
+618 SQFISDIMSTIRTQKAKENVD
-631 TMKSQEEVENFDL
+631 F
-644 LTGLPMRN
+644 LTGLP
-652 TGQKMIAQLMQE
+652 T
-664 HNGCLIFMDMDNL
+664 
-677 KKINDI
+677 
-683 YGHKAGDRALKAL
+683 
-696 GALLSEHIG
+696 
-705 NSVGCRFGGDEFL
+705 
-718 LFVPDAGKNE
+718 
-728 ISELMET
+728 
-735 LFSRF
+735 
-740 DSEKKK
+740 
-746 DFEIRVASI
+746 
-755 SAGLCMCTKG
+755 
-765 DSFDEC
+765 
-771 SSKADKALYYVKQN
+771 
-785 GKHNFFFYQQMDN
+785 
-798 TVFPVSSV
+798 
-806 AKDLSLVAKALRNSG
+806 
-821 NYSGA
+821 
-826 LNLNY
+826 
-831 REFSKIYEYI
+831 
-841 NQLGE
+841 
-846 RHKYHCFLV
+846 
-855 MVTMETAPDSMMY
+855 
-868 IENIEQALEY
+868 
-878 MEEAIRHKIRRI
+878 
-890 DVCTRY
+890 
-896 SAMQYLII
+896 
-904 LFESDESQIPK
+904 
-915 VMDRIFIQ
+915 
-923 YYKLYDKRDF
+923 
-933 IPKYEYLPVNE
+933 
-944 HSEETNPQNTSYH
+944 
-957 LNQDIHPV
+957 

>member
-1 MEGGKL
+1 MRSTNGGGKTI
-7 FLIRK
+7 LIRK

-186 NFSVTVIGSFI
+186 NFSGTVIGLFI

-240 MRQLLVPNASG
+240 MRQILVPNASG

-301 LTGIAD
+301 LTGVAD

-319 IITFLAVIITFLI
+319 IITFLAVILTFWI
-332 GYWNHRSRSDC
+332 RYWNHRSRSDC

-517 IVRNHHERYDGH
+517 IVRNHHERYDGN
-529 GYPDGLKGEEIPI
+529 GYPDGLKGKEIPL

-549 ADSYDAMNSRRI
+549 ADSYDAMSSQRI
-561 YRNSLPK
+561 YRNQLPPEK
-568 ETIYEE
+568 IIQELENN
-574 IRKNRGTQF
+574 KGTQF
-583 DPEIADIFLRLMDE
+583 DPEITDIFLKLLREDRIHVKEDHLSITE
-597 NRLTITD
+597 NTQIPEA
-604 TYLEIDDEPALPGM
+604 EIEM
-618 EFEISNFISNVMN
+618 SQFISDIMS
-631 TMKSQEEVENFDL
+631 TIRTQKAKENLDF
-644 LTGLPMRN
+644 LTGLPNRN
-652 TGQKMIAQLMQE
+652 KGEQAIAQLMK
-664 HNGCLIFMDMDNL
+664 HHSGCLVFMDMDNL
-677 KKINDI
+677 KTINDI
-683 YGHKAGDRALKAL
+683 YGHKAGDRVLKLL
-696 GALLSEHIG
+696 GNLLLEYSSECL
-705 NSVGCRFGGDEFL
+705 VCRLGGDEFL
-718 LFVPDAGKNE
+718 LFMPNADQNSITEVITAIFKKFNTRKEQDP
-728 ISELMET
+728 ELHA
-735 LFSRF
+735 
-740 DSEKKK
+740 
-746 DFEIRVASI
+746 ASI
-755 SAGLCMCTKG
+755 SARLYMCNIG

-771 SSKADKALYYVKQN
+771 YTKADKALYFVKQN
-785 GKHNFFFYQQMDN
+785 GKSDFSFYRQI
-798 TVFPVSSV
+798 SE
-806 AKDLSLVAKALRNSG
+806 SG
-821 NYSGA
+821 CDDHTG
-826 LNLNY
+826 
-831 REFSKIYEYI
+831 
-841 NQLGE
+841 
-846 RHKYHCFLV
+846 
-855 MVTMETAPDSMMY
+855 
-868 IENIEQALEY
+868 
-878 MEEAIRHKIRRI
+878 
-890 DVCTRY
+890 
-896 SAMQYLII
+896 
-904 LFESDESQIPK
+904 
-915 VMDRIFIQ
+915 
-923 YYKLYDKRDF
+923 
-933 IPKYEYLPVNE
+933 
-944 HSEETNPQNTSYH
+944 
-957 LNQDIHPV
+957 

>member
-1 MEGGKL
+1 MLILIYNAINKWRGKTI
-7 FLIRK
+7 LIRK

-118 LRKEYNAKSLHRF
+118 LRKEYNAKNLHRF

-144 SSADAGKELR
+144 SSADAGKELC

-186 NFSVTVIGSFI
+186 NFSVTVIESFI

-319 IITFLAVIITFLI
+319 IITFLAVILTFLI
-332 GYWNHRSRSDC
+332 RYWNHRSRSDC

-381 LFMNVIYT
+381 LFINVIYT

-480 LNKPSKLSEEEFS
+480 LNKPSKLSEEKFS

-517 IVRNHHERYDGH
+517 IVRNHHERYDGN
-529 GYPDGLKGEEIPI
+529 GYPDGLKGKEIPL
-542 HARIVAV
+542 HARIVTV
-549 ADSYDAMNSRRI
+549 ADSYDAMSSQRI
-561 YRNSLPK
+561 YRNQLPPEK
-568 ETIYEE
+568 IIQELENN
-574 IRKNRGTQF
+574 KGTQF
-583 DPEIADIFLRLMDE
+583 DPEITDIFLKLLREDRIHVKEDHLSITE
-597 NRLTITD
+597 NTQIPEA
-604 TYLEIDDEPALPGM
+604 EIEM
-618 EFEISNFISNVMN
+618 SQFISDIMS
-631 TMKSQEEVENFDL
+631 TIRTQKAKENLDF
-644 LTGLPMRN
+644 LTGLPSRN
-652 TGQKMIAQLMQE
+652 KGEQAIAQLMK
-664 HNGCLIFMDMDNL
+664 HHSGCL
-677 KKINDI
+677 
-683 YGHKAGDRALKAL
+683 
-696 GALLSEHIG
+696 
-705 NSVGCRFGGDEFL
+705 VCRLGGDEFL
-718 LFVPDAGKNE
+718 LFMPDADQNSITDVITAIFKKFNTRKE
-728 ISELMET
+728 QDPELHA
-735 LFSRF
+735 
-740 DSEKKK
+740 
-746 DFEIRVASI
+746 ASI
-755 SAGLCMCTKG
+755 SAGLYMCNIG

-771 SSKADKALYYVKQN
+771 YTKADKALYFVKQN
-785 GKHNFFFYQQMDN
+785 GKSD
-798 TVFPVSSV
+798 
-806 AKDLSLVAKALRNSG
+806 
-821 NYSGA
+821 
-826 LNLNY
+826 
-831 REFSKIYEYI
+831 FSFHEK
-841 NQLGE
+841 
-846 RHKYHCFLV
+846 
-855 MVTMETAPDSMMY
+855 
-868 IENIEQALEY
+868 
-878 MEEAIRHKIRRI
+878 
-890 DVCTRY
+890 
-896 SAMQYLII
+896 
-904 LFESDESQIPK
+904 
-915 VMDRIFIQ
+915 
-923 YYKLYDKRDF
+923 
-933 IPKYEYLPVNE
+933 
-944 HSEETNPQNTSYH
+944 
-957 LNQDIHPV
+957 

>member
-144 SSADAGKELR
+144 SSADAGKELC

-186 NFSVTVIGSFI
+186 NFSVTVIESFI

-301 LTGIAD
+301 LTGVAD

-517 IVRNHHERYDGH
+517 IVRNHHERYDGK

-542 HARIVAV
+542 SAQVV
-549 ADSYDAMNSRRI
+549 SLADVYDALVSDRVYKKAYSHEKAMEMILNGECGMFNPLLLECLVEI
-561 YRNSLPK
+561 QDKVCK
-568 ETIYEE
+568 ELGIKGVNECLE
-574 IRKNRGTQF
+574 
-583 DPEIADIFLRLMDE
+583 
-597 NRLTITD
+597 
-604 TYLEIDDEPALPGM
+604 YLEE
-618 EFEISNFISNVMN
+618 
-631 TMKSQEEVENFDL
+631 
-644 LTGLPMRN
+644 RN
-652 TGQKMIAQLMQE
+652 
-664 HNGCLIFMDMDNL
+664 
-677 KKINDI
+677 
-683 YGHKAGDRALKAL
+683 R
-696 GALLSEHIG
+696 
-705 NSVGCRFGGDEFL
+705 
-718 LFVPDAGKNE
+718 
-728 ISELMET
+728 
-735 LFSRF
+735 
-740 DSEKKK
+740 
-746 DFEIRVASI
+746 
-755 SAGLCMCTKG
+755 
-765 DSFDEC
+765 
-771 SSKADKALYYVKQN
+771 
-785 GKHNFFFYQQMDN
+785 
-798 TVFPVSSV
+798 
-806 AKDLSLVAKALRNSG
+806 
-821 NYSGA
+821 
-826 LNLNY
+826 
-831 REFSKIYEYI
+831 
-841 NQLGE
+841 
-846 RHKYHCFLV
+846 
-855 MVTMETAPDSMMY
+855 
-868 IENIEQALEY
+868 
-878 MEEAIRHKIRRI
+878 
-890 DVCTRY
+890 
-896 SAMQYLII
+896 
-904 LFESDESQIPK
+904 
-915 VMDRIFIQ
+915 
-923 YYKLYDKRDF
+923 
-933 IPKYEYLPVNE
+933 
-944 HSEETNPQNTSYH
+944 
-957 LNQDIHPV
+957 

>member
-1 MEGGKL
+1 MRSTNGGGKL

-56 YNGTFTWKKSDGTK
+56 YNGIFTWKKSDGTK

-118 LRKEYNAKSLHRF
+118 LRKEYNAKTLHRF

-186 NFSVTVIGSFI
+186 NFSVTVIESFI

-281 IFQSICFIAL
+281 IFQPICFIAL

-301 LTGIAD
+301 LTGVAD

-319 IITFLAVIITFLI
+319 IITFLAVILTFWI
-332 GYWNHRSRSDC
+332 RYWNHRSRSDC

-381 LFMNVIYT
+381 LFINVIYT

-394 DIIKHQQQE
+394 DIIKRQQQE

-517 IVRNHHERYDGH
+517 IVRNHHERYDGN
-529 GYPDGLKGEEIPI
+529 GYPDGLKGKEIPL

-549 ADSYDAMNSRRI
+549 ADSYDAMSSQRI
-561 YRNSLPK
+561 YRNQLPSEK
-568 ETIYEE
+568 IIQELENN
-574 IRKNRGTQF
+574 KGTQF
-583 DPEIADIFLRLMDE
+583 DPEITDIFLKLLREDRIHVKEDHLSITE
-597 NRLTITD
+597 NTQIPEA
-604 TYLEIDDEPALPGM
+604 EIEM
-618 EFEISNFISNVMN
+618 SQFISDIMS
-631 TMKSQEEVENFDL
+631 TIRTQKAKENLDF
-644 LTGLPMRN
+644 LTGIPTRN
-652 TGQKMIAQLMQE
+652 KGEQAIAQLMK
-664 HNGCLIFMDMDNL
+664 HHSGCL
-677 KKINDI
+677 
-683 YGHKAGDRALKAL
+683 
-696 GALLSEHIG
+696 
-705 NSVGCRFGGDEFL
+705 VCRLGGDEFL
-718 LFVPDAGKNE
+718 LFMPDADQNSITDVITAIFKKFNTRKE
-728 ISELMET
+728 QDPELHA
-735 LFSRF
+735 
-740 DSEKKK
+740 
-746 DFEIRVASI
+746 ASI
-755 SAGLCMCTKG
+755 SAGLYMCNIG

-771 SSKADKALYYVKQN
+771 YTKADKALYFVKQN
-785 GKHNFFFYQQMDN
+785 GKSD
-798 TVFPVSSV
+798 
-806 AKDLSLVAKALRNSG
+806 
-821 NYSGA
+821 
-826 LNLNY
+826 
-831 REFSKIYEYI
+831 FSFHEK
-841 NQLGE
+841 
-846 RHKYHCFLV
+846 
-855 MVTMETAPDSMMY
+855 
-868 IENIEQALEY
+868 
-878 MEEAIRHKIRRI
+878 
-890 DVCTRY
+890 
-896 SAMQYLII
+896 
-904 LFESDESQIPK
+904 
-915 VMDRIFIQ
+915 
-923 YYKLYDKRDF
+923 
-933 IPKYEYLPVNE
+933 
-944 HSEETNPQNTSYH
+944 
-957 LNQDIHPV
+957 

>member
-301 LTGIAD
+301 LTGVAD

-319 IITFLAVIITFLI
+319 IITFLAVILTFWI
-332 GYWNHRSRSDC
+332 RYWNHRSRSDC

-381 LFMNVIYT
+381 LFINVIYT

-517 IVRNHHERYDGH
+517 IVRNHHERYDEN
-529 GYPDGLKGEEIPI
+529 GYPDGLKGKEIPL

-549 ADSYDAMNSRRI
+549 ADSYDAMSSQRI
-561 YRNSLPK
+561 YRNQLPSEK
-568 ETIYEE
+568 IIQELENN
-574 IRKNRGTQF
+574 KGTQF
-583 DPEIADIFLRLMDE
+583 DPEITDIFLKLLREDRIHVKEDHLSITE
-597 NRLTITD
+597 NTQIPEA
-604 TYLEIDDEPALPGM
+604 EIEM
-618 EFEISNFISNVMN
+618 SQFISDIMS
-631 TMKSQEEVENFDL
+631 TIRTQKAKENLDF
-644 LTGLPMRN
+644 LTGLPSRN
-652 TGQKMIAQLMQE
+652 KGEQAIAQLMK
-664 HNGCLIFMDMDNL
+664 HHSGCLVFMDMDNL
-677 KKINDI
+677 KTINDI
-683 YGHKAGDRALKAL
+683 YGHKAGDRVLKLL
-696 GALLSEHIG
+696 GNLLLEYSSECLA
-705 NSVGCRFGGDEFL
+705 CRLGGDEFL
-718 LFVPDAGKNE
+718 LFMPDADQNSITEVITAIFKKFNTRNKILSFMLHPFLPDYICAILE
-728 ISELMET
+728 ILLT
-735 LFSRF
+735 NVIQKLI
-740 DSEKKK
+740 KHY
-746 DFEIRVASI
+746 I
-755 SAGLCMCTKG
+755 S
-765 DSFDEC
+765 
-771 SSKADKALYYVKQN
+771 
-785 GKHNFFFYQQMDN
+785 
-798 TVFPVSSV
+798 
-806 AKDLSLVAKALRNSG
+806 
-821 NYSGA
+821 
-826 LNLNY
+826 
-831 REFSKIYEYI
+831 
-841 NQLGE
+841 
-846 RHKYHCFLV
+846 
-855 MVTMETAPDSMMY
+855 
-868 IENIEQALEY
+868 
-878 MEEAIRHKIRRI
+878 
-890 DVCTRY
+890 
-896 SAMQYLII
+896 
-904 LFESDESQIPK
+904 
-915 VMDRIFIQ
+915 
-923 YYKLYDKRDF
+923 
-933 IPKYEYLPVNE
+933 
-944 HSEETNPQNTSYH
+944 
-957 LNQDIHPV
+957 